1 MKSQDPQFSFFSTL
15 RGVAITNPGVAP
27 AEGIEFG
34 VDGAAGDSLEV
45 TDNGSVISP
54 ANSKFNS
61 SGRYLQSRENLT
73 LGGHTYGVRRNA
85 SLPLTDHWR
94 LTVTSSDPLSIDQRP
109 MRLDGVMVRS
119 YLCIYPN
126 GIDAVGN
133 TEVRTASGGQPPYT
147 YSSNSGIAVVDA
159 NGKVTG
165 MGNGSAT
172 ITVTDALGAQVEYI
186 VLITN
191 VYGMWAYHTGYPF
204 TYANYQTH
212 QNKVG
217 YIGLTPALRAVL
229 QRCYRQPWFELG
241 PVYPTAWTGAVAG
254 EVFNYPSGSFS
265 TADLNSSQSY
275 GLGFYLY
282 PAVING
288 ASLLSDGKDDAMVV
302 APPPTQAGLG
312 FDVTRPVH
320 LPVIADL
327 SGSGAL
333 AMTTQNPQIE
343 IVTSYPGGTEIKSG
357 DSTTSKAIEMVGS
370 GTPYALYVITDN
382 GDMVASG
389 EYNGSGRFI
398 NRFDNLQIRE
408 HLYELRANA
417 SLPPTSVWKV
427 IVLSADGL
435 SIDSLKGLV
444 SGVEIGEGSST
455 SELLFAF
462 KGRARAN
469 QVIELLDLG
478 VLVDVVAVRADGSW
492 EYNSN
497 TQTTGPHSY
506 TVRGRYDSYPE
517 SAPPRTLTVTS
528 NLPELI
534 FDPSP
539 VHLSGTRYFVHP
551 LPTLWPGYE
560 FPSNPKVGSFIDH
573 PATGGVGS
581 ISYSTSDITV
591 ASVDERGRVF
601 ARANGTAVIT
611 AKDTAN
617 QTKSFSV
624 TTSGVARQVV
634 YSFTYE
640 NWQSA
645 TQIAAANQGRLFSL
659 QELQAEYL
667 SFTPSIYQQPNR
679 SHGSWTSTSAGS
691 AGYYIYT
698 WDGKVFAH
706 LDTPSYTGL
715 YLYLKL

>member
-34 VDGAAGDSLEV
+34 VDGPAGDSLEV

-94 LTVTSSDPLSIDQRP
+94 LTVNASGPLSIDQRP

-172 ITVTDALGAQVEYI
+172 ITVTDALGVQVEYI

-229 QRCYRQPWFELG
+229 QRCYRQPWFELSS
-241 PVYPTAWTGAVAG
+241 VYPTAWTGAVAG

-288 ASLLSDGKDDAMVV
+288 ASLLSDGKDDAMVI
-302 APPPTQAGLG
+302 APPPSQAGLG
-312 FDVTRPVH
+312 FDVTRPVL
-320 LPVIADL
+320 LPVIADQ

-343 IVTSYPGGTEIKSG
+343 IVTSHPGGTEIKSG

-455 SELLFAF
+455 SELLFALT
-462 KGRARAN
+462 GHARAN
-469 QVIELLDLG
+469 ATVDLYDNG
-478 VLVDVVAVRADGSW
+478 TRVAGPIAVGPTGEWS
-492 EYNSN
+492 YN
-497 TQTTGPHSY
+497 TGQQAQGAHSY
-506 TVRGRYDSYPE
+506 TVRGNYDSGPE
-517 SAPPRTLTVTS
+517 STPPRTLTIASFLTIDTS
-528 NLPELI
+528 LLVLNGVMLRTGYSPNLNGV
-534 FDPSP
+534 DA
-539 VHLSGTRYFVHP
+539 
-551 LPTLWPGYE
+551 PGNTAVRR
-560 FPSNPKVGSFIDH
+560 P
-573 PATGGVGS
+573 TGGVEPYIFRS
-581 ISYSTSDITV
+581 SAAQI
-591 ASVDERGRVF
+591 ASVDNMGKVTGMN
-601 ARANGTAVIT
+601 NGTATITVSDQTGANVSYDVIVSNVYDLT
-611 AKDTAN
+611 IFHFVDMPYPRYAQFLLQNNWIGMTPQIREVLGRCFNHPYFTWTVQPNPRGNIAWTGPTSGN
-617 QTKSFSV
+617 YGEAYSITTHSFSW
-624 TTSGVARQVV
+624 TD
-634 YSFTYE
+634 
-640 NWQSA
+640 
-645 TQIAAANQGRLFSL
+645 QIVNHPL
-659 QELQAEYL
+659 
-667 SFTPSIYQQPNR
+667 N
-679 SHGSWTSTSAGS
+679 
-691 AGYYIYT
+691 
-698 WDGKVFAH
+698 
-706 LDTPSYTGL
+706 GL
-715 YLYLKL
+715 GFFLKK